1 MKISTRGNAV
11 DGMIAAVVFPAVTYL
26 YERIKHQEEI
36 LLENDAS
43 KKWLTSFENSVI

>member
-11 DGMIAAVVFPAVTYL
+11 DGMIAAVVFPAVAYL

-36 LLENDAS
+36 VLENDES
-43 KKWLTSFENSVI
+43 RNSLQA